1 MSEWWSYRLSDFLMF
16 SPRVYFRLIERYN
29 QEFWPLHIAFLITG
43 LAAIAFAATPGSRF
57 RRSVLPI
64 LAVAWLFCGWQFLWL
79 RYATINWAASY
90 AAFAFFLQ
98 TGLLLLSVL
107 RKDESATVPA
117 FRIAGTG
124 LALFGL
130 LAYPLL
136 ALSFNG
142 SFAAAEI
149 FGIMPDPT
157 AIATLG
163 TVLALKGGRAWLLMP
178 IPILWCTF
186 SGLTLWTMWDDASL
200 MPPASVIA
208 AMGLP

>member
-29 QEFWPLHIAFLITG
+29 QEFWPLHIAFLVAG
-43 LAAIAFAATPGSRF
+43 LAAIAFAAKPESRF
-57 RRSVLPI
+57 RGSVLPI

-90 AAFAFFLQ
+90 AALAFFLQ
-98 TGLLLLSVL
+98 ASLLMLTGL
-107 RKDESATVPA
+107 RKGEVATVPSLR
-117 FRIAGTG
+117 FAGTG

-142 SFAAAEI
+142 SFAAVEI
-149 FGIMPDPT
+149 IGMMPDPT
-157 AIATLG
+157 AITTLG
-163 TVLALKGGRAWLLMP
+163 TVLALKGARSWLLMP

-186 SGLTLWTMWDDASL
+186 SGLTLWTMWDDAAL
-200 MPPASVIA
+200 VPLASAIA
-208 AMGLP
+208 AVRPS